1 MPPKN
6 PAQLG
11 SGASTGAGGASMRC
25 EMSAA
30 AALAVSVTRAVVAAI
45 ETRIIFIPQTDE
57 EFPTFLSSSLVHH
70 GETCQHG
77 QNASQGSELQSYSVH
92 RMAGLL
98 RSGAMAESYLGRGR
112 PLGQARLLFEIG
124 AGGGDLKALRER
136 LRLDSGYLSRLLAA
150 LRRQGL
156 VTVVPDGTDRRLR
169 RARLTDAGQAEWAAY
184 DALSDEVARSM
195 AVGLSATERERL
207 VAAMAEVGRRL
218 AASSLSIA
226 VEPPASAD
234 ARACVAAYIREL
246 GHRFEAGFDP
256 GNGNPTPDDEALTPP
271 AGCFLVAR
279 LDGRAV
285 GCGALRR
292 LAPGVGEIKRM
303 WVAPEARGLGLS
315 RRLLGALEDQA
326 RGLGLSRVRL
336 DTNRSL
342 SEAQSLYRSAGY
354 REIAR
359 FNDNPYAD
367 FWFEKALDG
376 G

>member
-1 MPPKN
+1 MDRTELDIIRGFN
-6 PAQLG
+6 R
-11 SGASTGAGGASMRC
+11 T
-25 EMSAA
+25 
-30 AALAVSVTRAVVAAI
+30 VT
-45 ETRIIFIPQTDE
+45 
-57 EFPTFLSSSLVHH
+57 
-70 GETCQHG
+70 
-77 QNASQGSELQSYSVH
+77 
-92 RMAGLL
+92 L
-98 RSGAMAESYLGRGR
+98 RSGAMEESYLGRGR

-124 AGGGDLKALRER
+124 EDGGELKVLRER

-156 VTVVPDGTDRRLR
+156 VTVQVDRADRRKR
-169 RARLTDAGQAEWAAY
+169 RVVLTKAGRVEWEAY
-184 DALSDEVARSM
+184 DTLSDDRARSM
-195 AVGLSATERERL
+195 LEPLSPAERTRL
-207 VAAMAEVGRRL
+207 VAAMSEVGRLLWL
-218 AASSLSIA
+218 ATLTIA
-226 VEPPASAD
+226 VEPPASLD
-234 ARACVAAYIREL
+234 ARACVAAYVREL
-246 GHRFEAGFDP
+246 GLRFEEGFDP

-326 RGLGLSRVRL
+326 RGRGLSRVRL

-367 FWFEKALDG
+367 FWFEKALNG

>member
-1 MPPKN
+1 MDRTELDIIRGFN
-6 PAQLG
+6 R
-11 SGASTGAGGASMRC
+11 T
-25 EMSAA
+25 
-30 AALAVSVTRAVVAAI
+30 VT
-45 ETRIIFIPQTDE
+45 
-57 EFPTFLSSSLVHH
+57 
-70 GETCQHG
+70 
-77 QNASQGSELQSYSVH
+77 
-92 RMAGLL
+92 L
-98 RSGAMAESYLGRGR
+98 RSGAMEESYLGRGR

-124 AGGGDLKALRER
+124 EDGGELKVLRER

-156 VTVVPDGTDRRLR
+156 VAVQVDRADRRKR
-169 RARLTDAGQAEWAAY
+169 RVVLTKAGRVEWEAY
-184 DALSDEVARSM
+184 DALSDDRARSM
-195 AVGLSATERERL
+195 LEPLSPAERTRL
-207 VAAMAEVGRRL
+207 VAAMSEVGRLLGL
-218 AASSLSIA
+218 ATLTIA
-226 VEPPASAD
+226 VEPPASLD
-234 ARACVAAYIREL
+234 ARACVAAYVREL
-246 GHRFEAGFDP
+246 GLRFEEGFDP

-315 RRLLGALEDQA
+315 RRLLGALEDEA
-326 RGLGLSRVRL
+326 RDLGLSRVRL

-367 FWFEKALDG
+367 FWFEKALNG

>member
-1 MPPKN
+1 MDRTELDIIRGFN
-6 PAQLG
+6 R
-11 SGASTGAGGASMRC
+11 T
-25 EMSAA
+25 
-30 AALAVSVTRAVVAAI
+30 VT
-45 ETRIIFIPQTDE
+45 
-57 EFPTFLSSSLVHH
+57 
-70 GETCQHG
+70 
-77 QNASQGSELQSYSVH
+77 
-92 RMAGLL
+92 L
-98 RSGAMAESYLGRGR
+98 RSGAMEESYLGRGR

-124 AGGGDLKALRER
+124 EDGGELKVLRER
-136 LRLDSGYLSRLLAA
+136 
-150 LRRQGL
+150 
-156 VTVVPDGTDRRLR
+156 T
-169 RARLTDAGQAEWAAY
+169 
-184 DALSDEVARSM
+184 
-195 AVGLSATERERL
+195 RL
-207 VAAMAEVGRRL
+207 VAAMSEVGRLLWL
-218 AASSLSIA
+218 ATLTIA
-226 VEPPASAD
+226 VEPPASLD
-234 ARACVAAYIREL
+234 ARACVAAYVREL
-246 GHRFEAGFDP
+246 GLRFEEGFDP

-303 WVAPEARGLGLS
+303 WVAPEASGLGLS

-326 RGLGLSRVRL
+326 RGRGLSRVRL

-367 FWFEKALDG
+367 FWFEKALNG

>member
-1 MPPKN
+1 MDRTELDIIRGFN
-6 PAQLG
+6 R
-11 SGASTGAGGASMRC
+11 T
-25 EMSAA
+25 
-30 AALAVSVTRAVVAAI
+30 VT
-45 ETRIIFIPQTDE
+45 
-57 EFPTFLSSSLVHH
+57 
-70 GETCQHG
+70 
-77 QNASQGSELQSYSVH
+77 
-92 RMAGLL
+92 L
-98 RSGAMAESYLGRGR
+98 RSGAMEESYLGRGR

-124 AGGGDLKALRER
+124 EDGGELKVLRER

-156 VTVVPDGTDRRLR
+156 VTVQVDRADRRKR
-169 RARLTDAGQAEWAAY
+169 RVVLTKAGRVEWEAY
-184 DALSDEVARSM
+184 DALSDDRARSM
-195 AVGLSATERERL
+195 LEPLSPAERTRL
-207 VAAMAEVGRRL
+207 VAAMSEVGRLLGL
-218 AASSLSIA
+218 ATLTIA
-226 VEPPASAD
+226 VEPPASLD
-234 ARACVAAYIREL
+234 ARACVAAYVREL
-246 GHRFEAGFDP
+246 GLRFEEGFDP